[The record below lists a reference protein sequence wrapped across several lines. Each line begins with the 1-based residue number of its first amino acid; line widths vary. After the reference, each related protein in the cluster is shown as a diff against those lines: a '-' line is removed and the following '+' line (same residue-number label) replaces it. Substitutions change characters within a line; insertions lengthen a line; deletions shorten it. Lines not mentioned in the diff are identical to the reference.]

1 LLEIIGLIVAFI
13 GIFILRAK
21 NVEFYVAITIA
32 AIIIGLTSGAPLT
45 IFFDVLIKTLSSY
58 NTWNLVSAV
67 ALISVL
73 GYALKE
79 TGLMVRFI
87 EGLSKILPGN
97 ILLATIP
104 ALFGFLSM
112 PGGALMSAPF
122 IEPEANKLGLRPE
135 YKTYYNVWFRH
146 LLYWINPITSS
157 TLMAVAL
164 SGIPINT
171 WLRVQSPL
179 FFVMTTIGFIASR
192 GFIENPRKN
201 GGLDGLTM
209 ESMRG
214 GIPIIITVVLTL
226 AGAPIW
232 ASLAAGILVGMY
244 LGRVNVGKAIEILKN
259 GIRWELVLAI
269 LSMLYLREMITES
282 GSVLKLFEA
291 VVASGIPVMAIAI
304 VVPMFI
310 GAISGSPAMGVGIAF
325 PILLPLFGDV
335 NIHFTSIVFLGVT
348 CTYITSPLHLCLV
361 LTNNYFKSDLNKV
374 VRYLAPSS
382 FALYLIGL
390 AYHLFL
396 YYF

>member
-1 LLEIIGLIVAFI
+1 MLEIIGLIVAFV

-21 NVEFYVAITIA
+21 NVEFYVAITLA
-32 AIIIGLTSGAPLT
+32 AIIIGLTSGAPMT
-45 IFFDVLIKTLSSY
+45 IFFDVLIQTLSAY

-67 ALISVL
+67 ALITVL
-73 GYALKE
+73 GYTLKE

-87 EGLSKILPGN
+87 EEMSKILPGN

-146 LLYWINPITSS
+146 LLYWVNPITSS

-164 SGIPINT
+164 SGIPVND
-171 WLRVQSPL
+171 WLRVQAPL
-179 FFVMTTIGFIASR
+179 FFVMTAIGFIASR
-192 GFIENPRKN
+192 GFIETPKKN
-201 GGLDGLTM
+201 VGAGSLTM
-209 ESMRG
+209 GGMQG
-214 GIPIIITVVLTL
+214 GIPILVTVILTL

-232 ASLAAGILVGMY
+232 ASLLAGIFVGML
-244 LGRVNVGKAIEILKN
+244 LGKVKPGKAVEIFKN
-259 GIRWELVLAI
+259 GVRWDLVLSI
-269 LSMLYLREMITES
+269 ISMLYLRDMITTS
-282 GSVLKLFEA
+282 GSVVKLFEA

-304 VVPMFI
+304 VVPLFI

-325 PILLPLFGDV
+325 PILLPLFGEV
-335 NIHFTSIVFLGVT
+335 NIHLTSIVFLGIT

-374 VRYLAPSS
+374 IKYLAPSS
-382 FALYLIGL
+382 FALYFVGL

-396 YYF
+396 YWF

>member
-1 LLEIIGLIVAFI
+1 MLEIIGLIVAFI

-21 NVEFYVAITIA
+21 NVEFYVAITLA
-32 AIIIGLTSGAPLT
+32 ALIIGVTSGATLNV
-45 IFFDVLIKTLSSY
+45 FFEVLVKTLSAY

-67 ALISVL
+67 AFITVL
-73 GYALKE
+73 GYTLKE
-79 TGLMVRFI
+79 TGLMVKFI
-87 EGLSKILPGN
+87 EGLSNVLPGN

-146 LLYWINPITSS
+146 LLYWVNPITSS

-164 SGIPINT
+164 SGIPVNT

-179 FFVMTTIGFIASR
+179 FFVMTAIGFIASR
-192 GFIENPRKN
+192 GFIENKKKRV
-201 GGLDGLTM
+201 GSEGLTKKALM
-209 ESMRG
+209 G
-214 GIPIIITVVLTL
+214 GVPILVTVFLTL
-226 AGAPIW
+226 GGAPIW
-232 ASLAAGILVGMY
+232 ASLIAGILVGMF
-244 LGRVNVGKAIEILKN
+244 LGKVEPSKAVEIFRN
-259 GIRWELVLAI
+259 GIRWDLVASI
-269 LSMLYLREMITES
+269 ISMLYLRDMITTS
-282 GSVLKLFEA
+282 GSVVKLFEA
-291 VVASGIPVMAIAI
+291 VIASGIPVMAIAI
-304 VVPMFI
+304 IVPLFI

-325 PILLPLFGDV
+325 PILLPLFGGVD
-335 NIHFTSIVFLGVT
+335 IHLTSIVFLGIT

-374 VRYLAPSS
+374 IRYLAPSS
-382 FALYLIGL
+382 FALYIIGL

>member
-1 LLEIIGLIVAFI
+1 MLEIIGLIVAFV
-13 GIFILRAK
+13 GIFILRFK
-21 NVEFYVAITIA
+21 NIEFYVAISFA
-32 AIIIGLTSGAPLT
+32 SLVIGLTSGAPLI
-45 IFFDVLIKTLSSY
+45 IFYDVLVTTLSAY

-67 ALISVL
+67 ALITVL

-87 EGLSKILPGN
+87 ESMSKILPGN

-122 IEPEANKLGLRPE
+122 IEPEANKLGLKPE

-146 LLYWINPITSS
+146 LLYWVNPITSS

-164 SGIPINT
+164 SGIPVND

-179 FFVMTTIGFIASR
+179 FFVMMAIGFIASR
-192 GFIENPRKN
+192 GFIDTPKRNRGE
-201 GGLDGLTM
+201 GGLTM
-209 ESMRG
+209 DSMKG
-214 GIPIIITVVLTL
+214 GIPIIITVIMTL

-232 ASLAAGILVGMY
+232 VSLLAGIFVGLF
-244 LGRVNVGKAIEILKN
+244 LGKVNSNKAVEIFKN
-259 GIRWELVLAI
+259 GIRWDLVLSI
-269 LSMLYLREMITES
+269 ISMLYLRDMITTS
-282 GSVLKLFEA
+282 GSIVKLFEA
-291 VVASGIPVMAIAI
+291 VIASGIPVMAIAI
-304 VVPMFI
+304 VVPLCI

-325 PILLPLFGDV
+325 PILLPLFGDP
-335 NIHFTSIVFLGVT
+335 NIHLVSIVFLGIT

-374 VRYLAPSS
+374 LRYLAPSCL
-382 FALYLIGL
+382 ALYLVGL
-390 AYHLFL
+390 TYHLVL
-396 YYF
+396 YYL

>member
-1 LLEIIGLIVAFI
+1 MLEIIGLIIAFI

-21 NVEFYVAITIA
+21 NIEFYVAISLA
-32 AIIIGLTSGAPLT
+32 AIIIGISSGAPLT
-45 IFFDVLIKTLSSY
+45 IFFDVLIQTLSAY

-67 ALISVL
+67 AFITVL
-73 GYALKE
+73 GYTLKE

-87 EGLSKILPGN
+87 EGLSNVLPGN

-146 LLYWINPITSS
+146 LLYWVNPITSS

-192 GFIENPRKN
+192 DFIENPKKRT
-201 GGLDGLTM
+201 GGQGLTM
-209 ESMRG
+209 DAIKG
-214 GIPIIITVVLTL
+214 GIPIIVTVILTL

-232 ASLAAGILVGMY
+232 ASLIAGILVGMF
-244 LGRVNVGKAIEILKN
+244 LGKVKADKAVEIFRN
-259 GIRWELVLAI
+259 GIRWDLVASI
-269 LSMLYLREMITES
+269 ISMLYLRDMITTS
-282 GSVLKLFEA
+282 GSVVKLFKA
-291 VVASGIPVMAIAI
+291 VIASGIPVMAIAI
-304 VVPMFI
+304 VVPLFI

-325 PILLPLFGDV
+325 PILLPLFGGVD
-335 NIHFTSIVFLGVT
+335 IHLTSIVFLGIT

-374 VRYLAPSS
+374 IKYLAPSS
-382 FALYLIGL
+382 FGLYLIGL

>member
-1 LLEIIGLIVAFI
+1 MLEIIGLIVAFI
-13 GIFILRAK
+13 SIFFLRAK
-21 NVEFYVAITIA
+21 NVQFYVAITLA
-32 AIIIGLTSGAPLT
+32 AVIIGVTSRSPLT
-45 IFFDVLIKTLSSY
+45 IFQEVLVKTLLDK

-67 ALISVL
+67 GLITVL

-79 TGLMVRFI
+79 TGLMVQFI
-87 EGLSKILPGN
+87 EGLSNILPGN

-122 IEPEANKLGLRPE
+122 IDPEASKLGLRSE

-146 LLYWINPITSS
+146 LLYWVNPITSS

-164 SGIPINT
+164 SDIPINT

-179 FFVMTTIGFIASR
+179 FFVMIAIGFIVSR
-192 GFIENPRKN
+192 GFIENPRRSRGINK
-201 GGLDGLTM
+201 LTM
-209 ESMRG
+209 ESMKG
-214 GIPIIITVVLTL
+214 GIPIIVTVILTL

-232 ASLAAGILVGMY
+232 ASLAIGIIVGMY
-244 LGRVNVGKAIEILKN
+244 LGKVKPEKAVEIIRK
-259 GIRWELVLAI
+259 GIRWDLVLAI
-269 LSMLYLREMITES
+269 ISMLYLREMVTSS
-282 GSVLKLFEA
+282 GSVMTLFEA
-291 VVASGIPVMAIAI
+291 VVASEIPLMAIAI
-304 VVPMFI
+304 IVPMFI

-335 NIHFTSIVFLGVT
+335 NIHMTSIVFLGIT

-374 VRYLAPSS
+374 IKYLAPSS
-382 FALYLIGL
+382 IALYLIGL
-390 AYHLFL
+390 TYHLFL